1 MKDLDSKLEFKTS
14 NSYLVFK
21 ILFDYYEKRT
31 KLATTR
37 LTWENIGEYKEVD
50 SLRIIFIPPFPKGI
64 KNPLALMI
72 SKIRI
77 AEYLDEY
84 SLNSVNK

>member
-1 MKDLDSKLEFKTS
+1 MEDLESKLEFKTS

-50 SLRIIFIPPFPKGI
+50 SL
-64 KNPLALMI
+64 
-72 SKIRI
+72 
-77 AEYLDEY
+77 
-84 SLNSVNK
+84 